1 MNDDQLHDAD
11 LRQLARS
18 LGASAADRLDVERT
32 AAAVLQRLRTES
44 RVGRS
49 TPSWWRRPRWLLA
62 AAAALLIVGGVLLL
76 RRTTGSGHVAHYVAE
91 DLRDLST
98 DQLREVLGT
107 LDQTLT
113 EPTTIDPSDDDLN
126 GLTTEQLERLLES
139 LEG

>member
-1 MNDDQLHDAD
+1 MSEDQLHDAE
-11 LRQLARS
+11 LRRLAQA
-18 LGASAADRLDVERT
+18 LGAKAADRLDVERT

-44 RVGRS
+44 RAGRS
-49 TPSWWRRPRWLLA
+49 TPSWWAQPRWMLA

-76 RRTTGSGHVAHYVAE
+76 RRATGSVHVAHYVAD

-98 DQLREVLGT
+98 DELRTVLGT
-107 LDQTLT
+107 LDQTLAVPASV
-113 EPTTIDPSDDDLN
+113 EPADDDLN